1 MELIDHFVTRE
12 TFNSLAVTLKST
24 LLKPTFPLLESPLLK
39 IRIQRTSATQRF
51 ISSNNFSRRNFPK
64 YDTLELWPISTGST
78 GHEIDCDSRG
88 QRVRKDVDKNRP
100 TAECTQEPVPF
111 FLSFFLY
118 FWLSF
123 ALSSTFRILH
133 PIVNARARAT
143 ILSLSLSV
151 LLFSTLVTRIPDNAR
166 CTSGPMQTRPI
177 HWATCSYIG
186 GGDVEQKRA
195 ERSVTDASL

>member
-143 ILSLSLSV
+143 ILSLSLSLSLCSP
-151 LLFSTLVTRIPDNAR
+151 LLYSRHSHP
-166 CTSGPMQTRPI
+166 
-177 HWATCSYIG
+177 
-186 GGDVEQKRA
+186 
-195 ERSVTDASL
+195 